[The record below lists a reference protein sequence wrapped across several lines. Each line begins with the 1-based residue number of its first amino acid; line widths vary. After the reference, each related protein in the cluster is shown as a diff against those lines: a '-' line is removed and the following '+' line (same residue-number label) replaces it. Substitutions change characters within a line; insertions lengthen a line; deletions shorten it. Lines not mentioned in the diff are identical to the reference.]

1 MLGGIPCQ
9 DCRTAAQWPLVAEQ
23 AYHSLKTWF
32 LALDPDPADVGP
44 YESAEGGYQWI
55 WGGPFEASDV
65 IASAWAEVFTPHS
78 FSGSPGGSVTK
89 RTAIC
94 GVDVRRRSRTSKG
107 R

>member
-23 AYHSLKTWF
+23 AYHSLKPWF
-32 LALDPDPADVGP
+32 LALYTNPDDVCP

-65 IASAWAEVFTPHS
+65 IASAWAEVFTPA
-78 FSGSPGGSVTK
+78 FLQRVARRVCDEEDCDMWSGCPP
-89 RTAIC
+89 AEP
-94 GVDVRRRSRTSKG
+94 DE
-107 R
+107 